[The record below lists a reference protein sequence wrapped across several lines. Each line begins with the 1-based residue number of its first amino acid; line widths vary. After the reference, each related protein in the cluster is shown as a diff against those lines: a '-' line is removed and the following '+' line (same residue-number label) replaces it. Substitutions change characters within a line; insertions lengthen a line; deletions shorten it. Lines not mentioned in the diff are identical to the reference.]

1 MRGDINF
8 NSSNN
13 AQPVVLVAPLDW
25 GLGHATRCIPLIH
38 QFLNADCEVIIA
50 AEGQQRQLLAQ
61 EFPKLVFVDLP
72 GYRLKY
78 GKNRWHTLTK
88 IILQTPK
95 ILITINHE
103 KKWLKKIF
111 NNKHLDIVVADNR
124 YGLHHPSVVSV
135 FITHQLHIKSSLGNW
150 IDDLLQKI
158 NYGFISRFNYCW
170 VPDAADSDNLAGELS
185 HPSALPHVTTS
196 YMGVLSRIKKNNST
210 PSGKLLV
217 LLSGPEP
224 QRTIFE
230 QKILQQ
236 LNQMQCPATLVRGL
250 AGADIP
256 GSALLNIHQHL
267 PAAALQQAINEAGII
282 ISRSGYSTIMDV
294 LPLGKKCIFI
304 PTPGQPEQ
312 EYLAGYLAEKGWC
325 CTAPQQRFSLPQL
338 LDQADR
344 LCLPDLSGLN
354 DPGVLQKLV
363 AELLH
368 QIPSKNQT
376 GVS

>member
-1 MRGDINF
+1 MRGQTNF
-8 NSSNN
+8 NLINN

-61 EFPKLVFVDLP
+61 EFPELTIVDLP

-78 GKNRWHTLTK
+78 SRNRWQTLTK
-88 IILQTPK
+88 IILQAPK
-95 ILITINHE
+95 ILIIINHE

-124 YGLHHPSVVSV
+124 YGLHHPAVTSV
-135 FITHQLHIKSSLGNW
+135 FITHQLQIKSSFGKW
-150 IDDLLQKI
+150 ADKLLQQI
-158 NYGFISRFNYCW
+158 NYRFIRRFNYCW
-170 VPDAADSDNLAGELS
+170 VPDAAGNDHNLAGGLS
-185 HPSALPHVTTS
+185 HPALLPPVKNR
-196 YMGVLSRIKKNNST
+196 YMGVLSRIKKESAN
-210 PSGKLLV
+210 PSGKLLI

-230 QKILQQ
+230 EKLLQQ
-236 LNQMQCPATLVRGL
+236 LTLLQQPAILVRGL
-250 AGADIP
+250 AGNTIA
-256 GSALLNIHQHL
+256 GSALLEVHQHL
-267 PAAALQQAINEAGII
+267 PAAPLQQAINEAGII

-312 EYLAGYLAEKGWC
+312 EYLAAYLAAKGWC
-325 CTAPQQRFSLPQL
+325 CTAQQHSFSLPLLLEQANQL
-338 LDQADR
+338 R
-344 LCLPDLSGLN
+344 IPDLSGLN
-354 DPGVLQKLV
+354 DPARVQQLV
-363 AELLH
+363 AELLK
-368 QIPSKNQT
+368 QIPAGT
-376 GVS
+376 AEE